1 MPRITASSEFFRNLI
16 PMVFVC
22 GLLFSIAAGLPSTS
36 TCTSNT
42 QVNSQIGES
51 CTIFT
56 VTMGDTVLFGNS
68 EDYRLWG
75 VYAWFMPSQDL
86 YTPQGTRTANGAV
99 FFGFDEN
106 GDSADGWP
114 QGGMNDQGLCF
125 DGNGLS
131 YYALNPHYERDS
143 PYAHYLA
150 EILWECVTIDD
161 VIDWYLNHRIGPE
174 MSYQIHFADATGDA
188 VVVSA
193 GLDEELSF
201 TRIGTESCLVSTN
214 INVADTSRDVYDCY
228 RYSLAMNMLTAI
240 STEDEI
246 TVEVCR
252 DLLNAVHQNGEYAT
266 KYSNVFDL
274 VNRQIYLWYDRNFN
288 EVAIMDLDDEL
299 ALVQPGAS
307 DYYEAT
313 ALFGAVADEGNV
325 HYRRIALP
333 SLFAPRVPLQVI
345 LVAAGVIVLVVV
357 ASVTVIIIR
366 KRQV

>member
-1 MPRITASSEFFRNLI
+1 MDGSS
-16 PMVFVC
+16 
-22 GLLFSIAAGLPSTS
+22 SSTL
-36 TCTSNT
+36 
-42 QVNSQIGES
+42 VDVHIGES

-75 VYAWFMPSQDL
+75 VYAWFMPSQDI

-150 EILWECVTIDD
+150 EILWECVTIDE
-161 VIDWYLNHRIGPE
+161 VIDWYLTHRIGPE
-174 MSYQIHFADATGDA
+174 MSYQIHFADASGDA

-193 GLDEELSF
+193 SLDEELAF

-228 RYSLAMNMLTAI
+228 RYSTAMSMLTAI
-240 STEDEI
+240 SMEDEL
-246 TVEVCR
+246 TVEACR
-252 DLLNAVHQNGEYAT
+252 DVLNAVHQDGTYAT

-274 VNRQIYLWYDRNFN
+274 VNRQIYLWYDRNFDQ
-288 EVAIMDLDDEL
+288 VAIMNLDDEL
-299 ALVQPGAS
+299 AMVQPGVD

-313 ALFGAVADEGNV
+313 ALFGAVADEGNIR
-325 HYRRIALP
+325 YRRIALP
-333 SLFAPRVPLQVI
+333 TLFTPSVPVQLI
-345 LVAAGVIVLVVV
+345 LVAAGIIVLAAVTSITVIVV
-357 ASVTVIIIR
+357 
-366 KRQV
+366 KRRRV

>member
-1 MPRITASSEFFRNLI
+1 MPRITASSQYLRNLI
-16 PMVFVC
+16 PLIVVC
-22 GLLFSIAAGLPSTS
+22 GILFSIAAGLPSTS
-36 TCTSNT
+36 TATSN
-42 QVNSQIGES
+42 QKVNYQIGDS

-56 VTMGDTVLFGNS
+56 VTMGDSVLFGNN

-75 VYAWFMPSQDL
+75 IYAWFMPSQDVF
-86 YTPQGTRTANGAV
+86 TPQGTRTTYGAV

-114 QGGMNDQGLCF
+114 QGGMNDQGLSF

-131 YYALNPHYERDS
+131 HYALNPHHERDS

-150 EILWECVTIDD
+150 EILWECATIDE
-161 VIDWYLNHRIGPE
+161 VIDWYLSHRIGSE
-174 MSYQIHFADATGDA
+174 MNYQIHFADASGDA

-193 GLDEELSF
+193 GLDEELAF

-228 RYSLAMNMLTAI
+228 RYSTAMNMLTAI
-240 STEDEI
+240 SSEDEL
-246 TVEVCR
+246 TVEACR
-252 DLLNAVHQNGEYAT
+252 DVLNAVHQGGEYAT

-288 EVAIMDLDDEL
+288 QVAIMDLDDEL

-313 ALFGAVADEGNV
+313 TLFGAVAAGENGC
-325 HYRRIALP
+325 YRRIALQT
-333 SLFAPRVPLQVI
+333 LFTPQFPLQVI
-345 LVAAGVIVLVVV
+345 LAVAGVIVLVVI
-357 ASVTVIIIR
+357 ASVTVIIIK

>member
-1 MPRITASSEFFRNLI
+1 MLRITTKFPFLRNLI
-16 PMVFVC
+16 PLVVVC
-22 GLLFSIAAGLPSTS
+22 GLLFSGAAGLHSTS
-36 TCTSNT
+36 TATSNT
-42 QVNSQIGES
+42 PVNYQIGDS

-75 VYAWFMPSQDL
+75 VYAWFMPTQDVF
-86 YTPQGTRTANGAV
+86 TPQGTQTTYGAV

-125 DGNGLS
+125 DGNALS
-131 YYALNPHYERDS
+131 YYELNPHHERDA

-150 EILWECVTIDD
+150 EILWECATIDE
-161 VIDWYLNHRIGPE
+161 VIDWYLSHRIGAE
-174 MSYQIHFADATGDA
+174 MSYQIHFADASGDA

-201 TRIGTESCLVSTN
+201 TRIGNESCLVSTN

-228 RYSLAMNMLTAI
+228 RYSTAMNMLTAI
-240 STEDEI
+240 STEAEL
-246 TVEVCR
+246 TVDACR
-252 DLLNAVHQNGEYAT
+252 DVLNAVHQDGTYAT
-266 KYSNVFDL
+266 KYSNVFDS

-288 EVAIMDLDDEL
+288 QVAVMDLDDEL

-307 DYYEAT
+307 DYFET
-313 ALFGAVADEGNV
+313 TTLFGAVAAGENGC
-325 HYRRIALP
+325 YRRVALQT
-333 SLFAPRVPLQVI
+333 LFTPQVPLQVI
-345 LVAAGVIVLVVV
+345 LVAAGVFVLVVV
-357 ASVTVIIIR
+357 ASVAVVIIK
-366 KRQV
+366 KRQA

>member
-1 MPRITASSEFFRNLI
+1 MLRITTSSQFLRNLI
-16 PMVFVC
+16 PMVVVC

-36 TCTSNT
+36 TATSNT
-42 QVNSQIGES
+42 PVNSQIGDS

-56 VTMGDTVLFGNS
+56 ATLGDIVLFGNS

-75 VYAWFMPSQDL
+75 VYAWFMPSQDI
-86 YTPQGTRTANGAV
+86 YTPEGTRTTYGAV

-150 EILWECVTIDD
+150 EILWECATIDD
-161 VIDWYLNHRIGPE
+161 VIDWYLSHRIGTE
-174 MSYQIHFADATGDA
+174 MSYQIHFADASGDA

-193 GLDEELSF
+193 GLDEELAF
-201 TRIGTESCLVSTN
+201 TRIGTESCIVSTN

-228 RYSLAMNMLTAI
+228 RYSIAMNMLTAI
-240 STEDEI
+240 STENELTI
-246 TVEVCR
+246 EACR
-252 DLLNAVHQNGEYAT
+252 DLLNAVHQDGTYAT

-288 EVAIMDLDDEL
+288 QVAIMDLDDEL
-299 ALVQPGAS
+299 GMVQPGVS

-325 HYRRIALP
+325 RYRRIALP
-333 SLFAPRVPLQVI
+333 TLFTPQVPLQVI

-357 ASVTVIIIR
+357 TSVTVIIIK
-366 KRQV
+366 KRQL